1 MGWGWY
7 LYGRLKASKDH
18 MAEERLQKV
27 LAAAGVASRR
37 RCEEL
42 ITAGHVQVNGYTVT
56 ELGSKVDPAQAQ
68 IRVDGK
74 LVQLPKQHI
83 YIKLHKPRGVLGD
96 LGGEQSGDA
105 AERQTVA
112 DLLPPEMRRLF
123 PVGRLD
129 LHSEGLM
136 LMTDDGELAHL
147 LTHPRYEH
155 TKTYYVLVE
164 RLPDI
169 AALEQ
174 LRKGVDLPTG
184 RTAPAQ
190 VQVANRLPPEL
201 QLSKGPNEGVWLEI
215 VLREGKKRQIRHMTA
230 AVGYPTLRLVRWA
243 IGPLTLG
250 TLKLR
255 EQQPLTRGEITQLR
269 ALVEPSKHPQ
279 ANVDTEQGRKQALKL
294 KRSAHHPERRRPRV

>member
-1 MGWGWY
+1 
-7 LYGRLKASKDH
+7 

-27 LAAAGVASRR
+27 LAATGVASRR

-83 YIKLHKPRGVLGD
+83 YIKLHKQWRGVLGD
-96 LGGEQSGDA
+96 LGGEQSGGA

-136 LMTDDGELAHL
+136 LMTDDGELNPFAH
-147 LTHPRYEH
+147 P
-155 TKTYYVLVE
+155 
-164 RLPDI
+164 
-169 AALEQ
+169 
-174 LRKGVDLPTG
+174 
-184 RTAPAQ
+184 
-190 VQVANRLPPEL
+190 
-201 QLSKGPNEGVWLEI
+201 S
-215 VLREGKKRQIRHMTA
+215 
-230 AVGYPTLRLVRWA
+230 
-243 IGPLTLG
+243 PL
-250 TLKLR
+250 
-255 EQQPLTRGEITQLR
+255 
-269 ALVEPSKHPQ
+269 
-279 ANVDTEQGRKQALKL
+279 
-294 KRSAHHPERRRPRV
+294 

>member
-1 MGWGWY
+1 
-7 LYGRLKASKDH
+7 
-18 MAEERLQKV
+18 MAEERLQKI

-37 RCEEL
+37 KCEEL
-42 ITAGHVQVNGYTVT
+42 ISAGRIQVNGQIVT
-56 ELGSKVDPAQAQ
+56 ELGSKIDPERTQ

-96 LGGEQSGDA
+96 LGGDTG
-105 AERQTVA
+105 ERQTVA

-155 TKTYYVLVE
+155 TKTYYVLIE

-190 VQVANRLPPEL
+190 VRVTSRLPAEL

-255 EQQPLTRGEITQLR
+255 EQQALSRGEIAQLR

-279 ANVDTEQGRKQALKL
+279 SEEDAEQGRKQAQKL
-294 KRSAHHPERRRPRV
+294 KRSAHHPERRRTRAERAD